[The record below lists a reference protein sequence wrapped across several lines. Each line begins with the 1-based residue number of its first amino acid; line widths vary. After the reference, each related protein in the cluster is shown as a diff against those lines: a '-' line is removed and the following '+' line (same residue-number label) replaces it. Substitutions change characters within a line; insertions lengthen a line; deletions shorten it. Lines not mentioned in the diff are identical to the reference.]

1 MSVKNLDGNGLA
13 DQPSVIYGYTNDQDD
28 LHIKEL
34 SCSGHGGLG
43 LSSGDVD
50 RDTYLN
56 DENGGDGLT

>member
-1 MSVKNLDGNGLA
+1 MSVENFDGDGFA
-13 DQPSVIYGYTNDQDD
+13 DQPSTTNDQDD

-56 DENGGDGLT
+56 DENGGEGLT